1 MPTII
6 RVPSRSTIRLWVS
19 KFGLHKLTQPKEL
32 AKDWSIIIDHT
43 IQIGKVKIL
52 LVLGLRLSHLP
63 FNRSLNLADVQPLI
77 LLPMESST
85 GQKIYEVLS
94 DLKNNLGTIRAVV
107 GDQGSDIKLGINLY
121 RKENTD
127 CDYIN
132 DIVHKLAH
140 LLQNELEDD
149 EGWKE
154 LSKRASEARTK
165 LLQTEYAHLIP
176 PQRRDKSRYLNL
188 EEMIKW
194 DHRILIALE
203 GDLLS
208 LQDYEF
214 LFRQFAWVYGLSDTV
229 NDLHQWWQVT
239 SMTRDWVRNYG
250 IQTDTAI
257 ILSTKLQALALNFR
271 AQQFADKVIQFVTE
285 ESSKAKSFERLLGS
299 SEIIESLI
307 GLTKH
312 HSNTQSRS
320 GFTGSIL
327 IAAALCGK
335 IDEDNI
341 FNAMTNVKVG
351 DVEEWENRF
360 FSSTIQKKR
369 AKFYQLT
376 SLPKNEINLNESG
389 TESGKHFTVNFEPD
403 TG

>member
-1 MPTII
+1 MPTIYHI
-6 RVPSRSTIRLWVS
+6 PSRSTIRLWVL
-19 KFGLHKLTQPKEL
+19 KLGLHKLMQPKEI

-85 GQKIYEVLS
+85 GQKIYDVLS
-94 DLKNNLGTIRAVV
+94 DLKNNLGKIRIVV

-140 LLQNELEDD
+140 LLQMELEGD
-149 EGWKE
+149 ERWKE

-176 PQRRDKSRYLNL
+176 PQRRDKARYLNL
-188 EEMIKW
+188 EEWIKW
-194 DHRILIALE
+194 AYRILIALE
-203 GDLLS
+203 SDLLS

-214 LFRQFAWVYGLSDTV
+214 LFRQFAWVYGLSDAV
-229 NDLHQWWQVT
+229 NDFHQLWQVT
-239 SMTRDWVRNYG
+239 SMTRDWVRTYG

-271 AQQFADKVIQFVTE
+271 AQQFADKIIQFVSE
-285 ESSKAKSFERLLGS
+285 ESAKAKPFERLLGS

-335 IDEDNI
+335 IDEQSI
-341 FNAMTNVKVG
+341 LNAMTSVKVG

-360 FSSTIQKKR
+360 FKSTIQRKR
-369 AKFYQLT
+369 AKFYHVT
-376 SLPKNEINLNESG
+376 SLPKDEKNINKSG
-389 TESGKHFTVNFEPD
+389 TKYGKYFTVNFEPE